1 VPSSTYCMA
10 SSPQVNQRDGPYE
23 FRTVRLSTAH
33 HERLG
38 HSVARY
44 PQHVRK
50 LLLHAHGRAVL
61 TLPTALYASIGPLCS
76 EYPGTEVGTANCGA
90 TRSKRDRT
98 RGKASNA
105 AMRLDISCG

>member
-50 LLLHAHGRAVL
+50 LLSMLMGVL
-61 TLPTALYASIGPLCS
+61 SYPSHRPLCQHRS
-76 EYPGTEVGTANCGA
+76 IVLGVPG
-90 TRSKRDRT
+90 R
-98 RGKASNA
+98 
-105 AMRLDISCG
+105 